1 MDCMTMCS
9 SNGGSFQ
16 GNKIGKQE
24 RRDHAKK
31 QRWRSSTW
39 NNNRRLPKIRIEE
52 CGLTVE
58 LKNYNQHYKGKGRS
72 KSLPD
77 SHLGNVDEDLEPDN
91 DAAKIGLMGAN
102 FCKCEDNFPY
112 DERFIHINAC
122 TRNKTRQLPAI
133 LPGMEQGTSTDG
145 GYVRYEHPVV
155 LPGFEQSTSMDNVGH
170 FQYEHRESHNSKYK
184 DKTEQYH
191 RERSRTRQDVKQA
204 QEKVVIRRLA
214 SKRSKNNSNTPPR
227 VSTSYAVRPTRSTDI
242 WVSNPDGD
250 PDIQTHPMP
259 DFLRQIYESRDAFI
273 ETLRSRSG
281 ADKISANVR
290 LAQEFTRDRYGRN
303 FDSGLLRKNEQKQQQ
318 HNFDCP
324 LCQNYV
330 PTYYGHVCQP
340 NTPFNKDRSRLR
352 SRGNASGQ
360 NNNISDAIEEKTPAL
375 PQRSNKLASLFV
387 QSL

>member
-1 MDCMTMCS
+1 MTMCS
-9 SNGGSFQ
+9 SNGGPFQ

-58 LKNYNQHYKGKGRS
+58 LKNYNQHCKGKGRS

-77 SHLGNVDEDLEPDN
+77 SHLGNVDQDLEPDN

-122 TRNKTRQLPAI
+122 TRNKTRHLPAI
-133 LPGMEQGTSTDG
+133 LPGMEQGISTDG
-145 GYVRYEHPVV
+145 GHVRYEHPAV

-170 FQYEHRESHNSKYK
+170 LQYEHRESHNSKNK
-184 DKTEQYH
+184 EKTEHYQ
-191 RERSRTRQDVKQA
+191 RDRSRTRQDVKQA

-214 SKRSKNNSNTPPR
+214 SKRSKQNSNTPPR
-227 VSTSYAVRPTRSTDI
+227 VSTSYGARPTRSTDI
-242 WVSNPDGD
+242 WVSHPDGD

-330 PTYYGHVCQP
+330 PTYYGHVCPP

>member
-1 MDCMTMCS
+1 MCS
-9 SNGGSFQ
+9 SNMSTGGSFQ

-24 RRDHAKK
+24 RRDQTRK

-39 NNNRRLPKIRIEE
+39 TNNRRLPKIRIEE

-77 SHLGNVDEDLEPDN
+77 SNLGNVDQDLESDN
-91 DAAKIGLMGAN
+91 DGAKTGLMGAS
-102 FCKCEDNFPY
+102 FCKCEDSFPY
-112 DERFIHINAC
+112 DQRFIHINAC
-122 TRNKTRQLPAI
+122 TRTKTRHLPAI

-145 GYVRYEHPVV
+145 SGHVRFEYPDV
-155 LPGFEQSTSMDNVGH
+155 LPGFEHDTSLDNAQGH
-170 FQYEHRESHNSKYK
+170 LQYEHRESQNLKNK
-184 DKTEQYH
+184 DKTELYQ
-191 RERSRTRQDVKQA
+191 RERIRTRQDVKQA
-204 QEKVVIRRLA
+204 EEKAVIRRLA
-214 SKRSKNNSNTPPR
+214 SKRSKQNSNTPPR
-227 VSTSYAVRPTRSTDI
+227 ESTSYGARPTRSTDI

-250 PDIQTHPMP
+250 PDMQTHPMP

-281 ADKISANVR
+281 ADKVSANVR
-290 LAQEFTRDRYGRN
+290 LAQEFTRDRYRRN
-303 FDSGLLRKNEQKQQQ
+303 FDSGLPRKNEQKQQH

-330 PTYYGHVCQP
+330 PTYYGHVCPP

-360 NNNISDAIEEKTPAL
+360 NNNVSDATEERSPAL
-375 PQRSNKLASLFV
+375 PQRPNKLASLFI